1 MALESKLQ
9 KKVRLYL
16 KRKGW
21 LVVKLSLTSL
31 SGWPDLECIK
41 DGRTVRIEMKAPGKK
56 LEELQKYRHAQ
67 IKEHGGEV
75 YTVDSFEL
83 LLDLGL

>member
-21 LVVKLSLTSL
+21 LVVKLNLTSL
-31 SGWPDLECIK
+31 AGWPDLECIK
-41 DGRTVRIEMKAPGKK
+41 DGRTIRIEMKAPGKK
-56 LEELQKYRHAQ
+56 PEPLQQYRHAQ

-75 YTVDSFEL
+75 YTVDSMESLLEL
-83 LLDLGL
+83 NL